1 LQKINSSKGGL
12 TVKNWKLKL
21 VLMTIVATLAIF
33 ALTACGGSDDPAPS
47 PSPSPALETPTPPT
61 TPDAPTTPEVPVA
74 PEVPA
79 DDADDYEYYFTVM
92 HYTVLLFEDIMEEL
106 VELIEV
112 LEWLETDEEFF
123 EWLELFAIFGAVIDA
138 TVDELIE
145 FSAYAPAEFLD
156 AHDALTYA
164 VDFVYESLHDLDF
177 ALAAGILGDYDAM
190 WDGIEDFLVNLVTAG
205 IIWDEVADL
214 FVLN

>member
-1 LQKINSSKGGL
+1 
-12 TVKNWKLKL
+12 
-21 VLMTIVATLAIF
+21 MTIIATLAIF

-47 PSPSPALETPTPPT
+47 PSPTPALETPTPPA
-61 TPDAPTTPEVPVA
+61 TPATPTRPPETPAVPEAPS
-74 PEVPA
+74 
-79 DDADDYEYYFTVM
+79 DDADYYEYYFAVM

-106 VELIEV
+106 VELIDI
-112 LEWLETDEEFF
+112 LEWIETDEEFL
-123 EWLELFAIFGAVIDA
+123 EWLEFLGLFGQVIDA

-156 AHDALTYA
+156 AHDALTLA
-164 VDFVYESLHDLDF
+164 VEMVYESLHDLDF

-190 WDGIEDFLVNLVTAG
+190 WDGIEDFIVNLVTAG
-205 IIWDEVADL
+205 LVWDEVADL